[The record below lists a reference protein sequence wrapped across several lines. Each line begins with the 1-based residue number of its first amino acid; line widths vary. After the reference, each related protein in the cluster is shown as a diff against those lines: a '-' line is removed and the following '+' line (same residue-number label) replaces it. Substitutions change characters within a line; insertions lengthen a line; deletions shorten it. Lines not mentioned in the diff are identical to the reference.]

1 MPTTD
6 DPTKST
12 TRPPTETRELDAR
25 SLIALAHQLRIRLLD
40 SLTRDGP
47 ATATSLAAAL
57 RESSGAT
64 SYHLRLLARHGFV
77 EPEAGRGK
85 GRERWWRAVAGGIHL
100 KGYEFLDDETTRAAT
115 QVLIGEVHRQAEEH
129 LRQWFESSTRWP
141 RKWQAASTDSV
152 YSLHLTARETASLR
166 DELKA
171 VMDGYRDRPVGPKS
185 RQVEVHINVF
195 PAGDPPTKAR

>member
-1 MPTTD
+1 MPTT
-6 DPTKST
+6 T
-12 TRPPTETRELDAR
+12 TPATRELDVR
-25 SLIALAHQLRIRLLD
+25 SLIALAHPLRIRLLD

-57 RESSGAT
+57 GESSGAT

-100 KGYEFLDDETTRAAT
+100 QGYEFLNDDATRAAT

-129 LRQWFESSTRWP
+129 LRHWFEASTRWP

-152 YSLHLTARETASLR
+152 YSLNLTAREAATLR

-171 VMDGYRDRPVGPKS
+171 VMDRHRDRPTGPKS
-185 RQVEVHINVF
+185 RQVEVHVNLF
-195 PAGDPPTKAR
+195 PVGDPPEKSP